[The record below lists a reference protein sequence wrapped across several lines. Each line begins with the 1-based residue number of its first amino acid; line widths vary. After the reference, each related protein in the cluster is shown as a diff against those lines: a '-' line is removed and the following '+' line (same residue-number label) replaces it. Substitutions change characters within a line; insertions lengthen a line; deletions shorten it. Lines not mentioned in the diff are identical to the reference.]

1 MSIFGIIK
9 SDDVVFSGD
18 KIRIDASESFLAP
31 NLTFA
36 TVSHE
41 VSVDGGATWYNI
53 TGPKKYVDWIFSTS
67 GTKTIS
73 LRLSTTEP
81 ASEIF
86 TKDIT
91 VLNLATANLFSND
104 SDLYQYETDIN
115 QYLPK
120 KWSSW
125 NLIHLAAQKHI
136 VDWLDEKRI
145 FAQDGTKYTQADLL
159 DKSEV
164 RQFSIFKTL
173 ELIFAS
179 NYTIVGDIFSS
190 KRDKY
195 RELANEKASRAQIS
209 LDFNKDT
216 INNDATERTDL
227 LSVIVRRA

>member
-1 MSIFGIIK
+1 MSIFGVLK
-9 SDDVVFSGD
+9 SDDKIFSGD
-18 KIRIDASESFLAP
+18 KIRFDASESFLAP
-31 NLTFA
+31 ALVFA

-41 VSVDGGATWYNI
+41 ISVDAGVTWFDISKNKI
-53 TGPKKYVDWIFSTS
+53 VDWIFTTA

-73 LRLSTTEP
+73 LRVSTTQP
-81 ASEIF
+81 ASQVF

-91 VLNLATANLFSND
+91 VIDLTTANLFSND
-104 SDLYQYETDIN
+104 SDLYEYETDID

-125 NLIHLAAQKHI
+125 NLVHLAAQKHI
-136 VDWLDEKRI
+136 IDWLDEKRI
-145 FAQDGTKYTQADLL
+145 FAFNGTKYSASDLL
-159 DKSEV
+159 DKAEV

-179 NYTIVGDIFSS
+179 NSNIVGDIFSI

-195 RELANEKASRAQIS
+195 RELANEKAARAQIT

-216 INNDATERTDL
+216 INNDSQERTDL
-227 LSVIVRRA
+227 HSVSVFRG